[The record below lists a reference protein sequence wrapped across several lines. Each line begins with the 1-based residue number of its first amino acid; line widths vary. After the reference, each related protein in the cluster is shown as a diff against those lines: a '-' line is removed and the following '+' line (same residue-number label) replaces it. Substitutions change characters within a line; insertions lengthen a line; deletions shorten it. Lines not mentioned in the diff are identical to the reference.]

1 MLSSRGQRSLSLAC
15 FGLPCDFV
23 TLRSMA
29 RKDVLL
35 LGRCQVPEP
44 TSCLWQSMR
53 RRDEPRATGAFRMC
67 WPFPCRLLFSSEAT
81 LLSKREEGCHRLD
94 SRIAGCRSPLVLHRG
109 CCSIVSSLENEGKI
123 HCLLP
128 SILQPDPPNLPHD
141 WDLCETPGNI
151 PPPSDSTVC

>member
-94 SRIAGCRSPLVLHRG
+94 SRMAGCRSPLVLLHKQTVIASESTAGRVTFPEKPHRAAG
-109 CCSIVSSLENEGKI
+109 RGLACGWSV
-123 HCLLP
+123 P
-128 SILQPDPPNLPHD
+128 SPQ
-141 WDLCETPGNI
+141 T
-151 PPPSDSTVC
+151 